1 MTDRAIW
8 LEALVSANGAAHAL
22 LGLDARLLVVNQ
34 AFAAAF
40 GRLPEEVE
48 GRELTELDVPAAIV
62 SQVGAQLR
70 RVVLTGTPVSAF
82 GLLPRGEMVLSPVRD
97 ADGVITAVAAIAD
110 TNAAALAAAR
120 AEAERVRQ
128 EAETGRTAIGR
139 FLSAASHDLRQPFQ
153 AMHLFHHLLMGRLT
167 DPGARDLGEK
177 LEMSIEAAEG
187 LLRALLDV
195 SKLEAGLVRMQVQ
208 SFPID
213 ETLGRLLNE
222 FAPEADAKALR
233 FNVRPADVEVST
245 DPVLLEQLL
254 RPILSN
260 ALRFT
265 ESGGVLLAARR
276 RAAHRG
282 VGHRHR
288 HRPRRPRGDLR
299 RLPPARKPEPRPPA
313 RAWAG
318 ARHRAASGGAAGA
331 ARLAAFGARQGLR
344 LRGGG
349 PAGGGERR
357 GTAGREQQRGVTGR
371 GAAFPPFYR
380 TNRERRPR
388 LRSPT
393 RPSAPRRASTERA

>member
-40 GRLPEEVE
+40 GCLPEEAD
-48 GRELTELDVPAAIV
+48 GKELTELGVPAAIV
-62 SQVGAQLR
+62 SQVEAQVR

-97 ADGVITAVAAIAD
+97 ADGVVTAVAAIAD

-120 AEAERVRQ
+120 AEAECAKAETERVRQ

-153 AMHLFHHLLMGRLT
+153 AMHLFHHLLMSRLT

-195 SKLEAGLVRMQVQ
+195 SKLEAGLVRMQEQ
-208 SFPID
+208 TFPID

-233 FNVRPADVEVST
+233 FNVRPADAEVST

-276 RAAHRG
+276 RGGALRIEVWDTGLGIAPADQSAIFDDFRQLG
-282 VGHRHR
+282 NPNRDRRH
-288 HRPRRPRGDLR
+288 GLGLGLAIVR
-299 RLPPARKPEPRPPA
+299 RLATLLGLPVSLRSVPGKGSVFAVDVPLA
-313 RAWAG
+313 
-318 ARHRAASGGAAGA
+318 AASAAELPVESSSA
-331 ARLAAFGARQGLR
+331 A
-344 LRGGG
+344 
-349 PAGGGERR
+349 
-357 GTAGREQQRGVTGR
+357 
-371 GAAFPPFYR
+371 
-380 TNRERRPR
+380 
-388 LRSPT
+388 
-393 RPSAPRRASTERA
+393 